1 MDIFKRVLR
10 IISYVM
16 LTFCLVGL
24 IFCGISSD
32 QLDIVSYEFKTSKD
46 INPFSCLVISDYHHR
61 SLNFSN
67 GNMIDI
73 LKAQDPVDY
82 IFYTGDLIDSHTK
95 SLDDVNAIFKAGN
108 SISKHSYFVTG
119 NHEQYAPSWDGL
131 QNIMHDEG
139 VTYIKDEHVDINEH
153 FHIYGLE
160 DARFKV
166 GGGASFKTREDATKA
181 SLNEM
186 TEDIF
191 DENDFNILLDH
202 RPENFKMIADD
213 FKFDLVISGHTHGG
227 QFKIGN
233 WIPSSIAL
241 EESEFMG
248 GTYHRNDTDL
258 VVSRGLGYS
267 AMFPIRVNCNP
278 EIVKITVSK

>member
-1 MDIFKRVLR
+1 MFIFKRVVR

-16 LTFCLVGL
+16 LAFCLVGL
-24 IFCGISSD
+24 IFCAVSSD
-32 QLDIVSYEFKTSKD
+32 KLDIISYEFKTSKNID
-46 INPFSCLVISDYHHR
+46 TFTCLVISDYHHR

-73 LKAQDPVDY
+73 LKEQDPVDY
-82 IFYTGDLIDSHTK
+82 IFYTGDLIDSHTN
-95 SLDDVNAIFKAGN
+95 SLDDVNEIFKAGN

-119 NHEQYAPSWDGL
+119 NHEQYAPYWQGL
-131 QNIMHDEG
+131 QQMIHDEG
-139 VTYIKDEHVDINEH
+139 ITYIKDNHADINEH

-166 GGGASFKTREDATKA
+166 GGGASFKAREDATKG
-181 SLNEM
+181 SLDSM
-186 TEDIF
+186 TEHF
-191 DENDFNILLDH
+191 NENDFNILLNH
-202 RPENFKMIADD
+202 RPENFKMISDNY
-213 FKFDLVISGHTHGG
+213 KFDLMISGHTHGG

-241 EESEFMG
+241 EEGEYIG
-248 GTYHRNDTDL
+248 GTYHRNNTDL

-267 AMFPIRVNCNP
+267 AMMPLRVNCNP
-278 EIVKITVSK
+278 EITKITVSK

>member
-1 MDIFKRVLR
+1 MYIFKRIIR
-10 IISYVM
+10 IVSYVM

-24 IFCGISSD
+24 IFCAVSSD
-32 QLDIVSYEFKTSKD
+32 KLDMVSYEFKTSKNID
-46 INPFSCLVISDYHHR
+46 PFTCLVISDYHHR
-61 SLNFSN
+61 TLNFSN

-73 LKAQDPVDY
+73 LKEQGSVDY
-82 IFYTGDLIDSHTK
+82 IFYTGDLIDSHTN
-95 SLDDVNAIFKAGN
+95 SLDDVNEIFKAGN

-119 NHEQYAPSWDGL
+119 NHEQYAPHWQGL
-131 QNIMHDEG
+131 QDKMHENG
-139 VTYIKDEHVDINEH
+139 ITYIKDDHSDINEH

-166 GGGASFKTREDATKA
+166 GGGASFKAREDASKK
-181 SLNEM
+181 SLDSM
-186 TEDIF
+186 TEHF
-191 DENDFNILLDH
+191 NENDFNILLNH
-202 RPENFKMIADD
+202 RPENFKMISDNY
-213 FKFDLVISGHTHGG
+213 KFDLMISGNTHGG

-241 EESEFMG
+241 EEGEYIG
-248 GTYHRNDTDL
+248 GTYHRNNTDL

-267 AMFPIRVNCNP
+267 AMMPLRVNCNP